1 MEENIMPPVDIISV
15 FFTPVFYLN
24 MLKFMMPITIAAL
37 GEIIAERSGV
47 VNIGLE
53 GLIILGALSSVYF
66 GIFSGSVII
75 ALITGILT
83 GIIVGIMYALIVIY
97 LKGDQIVTGIG
108 INLFAYGF
116 GVITLYFTWG
126 TFANSPY
133 LPSSAMI
140 PKLWGVSPLIP
151 LTILLSILTWYVFKY
166 TSIGLRLKAAGENP
180 EVTESAGINVYKI
193 RVIATIIG
201 ATLATIGGIFMGID
215 WLNQYTRDIAGGRG
229 FIALALV
236 VFSNWNP
243 LRLIGGGLLFGF
255 LYAFSLSIPSG
266 IIPDQILSMLPYI
279 ATLLV
284 VAGYAGKA
292 KPPAAL
298 GKPYTKE

>member
-1 MEENIMPPVDIISV
+1 MPIDITSI
-15 FFTPVFYLN
+15 FFSPVFYLN
-24 MLKFMMPITIAAL
+24 MLKFMTPITIAAL
-37 GEIIAERSGV
+37 GEIIAERSGI

-53 GLIILGALSSVYF
+53 GLIILGALSSVFF
-66 GIFSGSVII
+66 GIFSGNVII
-75 ALITGILT
+75 ALLAGILT
-83 GIIVGIMYALIVIY
+83 GIISGIIYAIIVIY

-108 INLFAYGF
+108 LNLFAYGF
-116 GVITLYFTWG
+116 GVIVLYFTWG

-133 LPSSAMI
+133 LPSSAMM

-151 LTILLSILTWYVFKY
+151 LTIFLSILTWYIFKY
-166 TSIGLRLKAAGENP
+166 TSIGLRVKAVGENP
-180 EVTESAGINVYKI
+180 EVAESAGINIYRI
-193 RVIATIIG
+193 RTIATIIG
-201 ATLATIGGIFMGID
+201 ATLATMGGIFMGID

-243 LRLIGGGLLFGF
+243 LRLIAGGFIFGF

-266 IIPDQILSMLPYI
+266 IIPDQFLSALPYI

-298 GKPYTKE
+298 GKPYTRE

>member
-1 MEENIMPPVDIISV
+1 MPIDITSI
-15 FFTPVFYLN
+15 FFSPVFYLN
-24 MLKFMMPITIAAL
+24 MLKFMTPITIAAL
-37 GEIIAERSGV
+37 GEIIAERSGI

-53 GLIILGALSSVYF
+53 GLIILGALSSVFF
-66 GIFSGSVII
+66 GIFSGNVVI
-75 ALITGILT
+75 ALLAGILT
-83 GIIVGIMYALIVIY
+83 GIISGIIYAIIVIY

-108 INLFAYGF
+108 LNLFAYGF
-116 GVITLYFTWG
+116 GVIVLYFTWG

-133 LPSSAMI
+133 LPPSSMM

-151 LTILLSILTWYVFKY
+151 LTIFLSILTWYVFKY
-166 TSIGLRLKAAGENP
+166 TSIGLRVKAVGENP
-180 EVTESAGINVYKI
+180 EVAESAGINIYRI
-193 RVIATIIG
+193 RTIATIIG
-201 ATLATIGGIFMGID
+201 ATLATMGGIFMGID

-243 LRLIGGGLLFGF
+243 LRLIAGGFIFGF
-255 LYAFSLSIPSG
+255 LYALSLSIPSG
-266 IIPDQILSMLPYI
+266 IIPDQFLSALPYI

-298 GKPYTKE
+298 GKPYTRE

>member
-1 MEENIMPPVDIISV
+1 MPPIDVLSIFLS
-15 FFTPVFYLN
+15 PVFYLN
-24 MLKFMMPITIAAL
+24 VLKFMTPITIAAL
-37 GEIIAERSGV
+37 GEIIAERSGI

-66 GIFSGSVII
+66 GIFSGSVLI
-75 ALITGILT
+75 ALIAGILTGLITGIVYS
-83 GIIVGIMYALIVIY
+83 IIVIY
-97 LKGDQIVTGIG
+97 LKGDQIVAGIG
-108 INLFAYGF
+108 LNLFAYGF

-133 LPSSAMI
+133 LPSSAMM
-140 PKLWGVSPLIP
+140 PKLYGVSPLIP
-151 LTILLSILTWYVFKY
+151 LVIFLSILTWYLLKY
-166 TSIGLRLKAAGENP
+166 TSIGLRIKAVGENP
-180 EVTESAGINVYKI
+180 EVAESAGINVYRI
-193 RVIATIIG
+193 RTIATIIG
-201 ATLATIGGIFMGID
+201 ATLATLGGVFMGID

-243 LRLIGGGLLFGF
+243 LRLIIGGLLFGF

-266 IIPDQILSMLPYI
+266 IIPDQFLSALPYI
-279 ATLLV
+279 VTLLV

>member
-1 MEENIMPPVDIISV
+1 MPVDITSI
-15 FFTPVFYLN
+15 FFSSVFYLN
-24 MLKFMMPITIAAL
+24 MLKFMVPITIAAL
-37 GEIIAERSGV
+37 GEIIAERSGI

-53 GLIILGALSSVYF
+53 GLIILGALSSVFF
-66 GIFSGSVII
+66 GILSSSVVI
-75 ALITGILT
+75 ALLAGILT
-83 GIIVGIMYALIVIY
+83 GILSGIVYAIIVIY

-108 INLFAYGF
+108 LNLFAYGF
-116 GVITLYFTWG
+116 GVIVLYFTWG

-133 LPSSAMI
+133 LPSSSMM

-151 LTILLSILTWYVFKY
+151 LTILLSIITWYIFKY
-166 TSIGLRLKAAGENP
+166 TSIGLRVKAVGENP
-180 EVTESAGINVYKI
+180 EVAESAGINIYKV
-193 RVIATIIG
+193 RTIATIIG
-201 ATLATIGGIFMGID
+201 ATLATMGGIFMGID
-215 WLNQYTRDIAGGRG
+215 WLNQYTRDISGGRG

-243 LRLIGGGLLFGF
+243 LRLIVGGVIFGF

-266 IIPDQILSMLPYI
+266 IIPDQFLGMLPYI

-284 VAGYAGKA
+284 AAGYAGKA

-298 GKPYTKE
+298 GKPYTRE